1 MVGFLRRVFVR
12 VLVFGVWFVDLGD
25 WEYLFCI
32 VACAWEAFALVLE
45 TFCFCY
51 HLLNFFFLWFH
62 DPVKEFCC
70 LIDY

>member
-1 MVGFLRRVFVR
+1 LVGFLRRVFVR
-12 VLVFGVWFVDLGD
+12 VLLFSVWCVDLGD
-25 WEYLFCI
+25 WEYLFYI

-51 HLLNFFFLWFH
+51 HLLHFFLWLH